1 MSVQGS
7 RYKHR
12 SWRSRVSRV
21 KVLYLSLFLCVACR
35 HAAPSLNNDTTCN
48 PEMEAQNLLLHL
60 HAGKSVN
67 HDRHGESLPT
77 RLTVFQLA
85 GSTIADLESSNR
97 IRPVEDMIVAQH
109 ELTIYP
115 GQSIELQLE
124 RAVDATHVAV
134 SAELREPLGLSWVDE
149 VRLPSREFCEAQVEG
164 DVQLTGARVT
174 MDLNLQTDR
183 QASHAS

>member
-1 MSVQGS
+1 
-7 RYKHR
+7 
-12 SWRSRVSRV
+12 
-21 KVLYLSLFLCVACR
+21 
-35 HAAPSLNNDTTCN
+35 
-48 PEMEAQNLLLHL
+48 
-60 HAGKSVN
+60 
-67 HDRHGESLPT
+67 